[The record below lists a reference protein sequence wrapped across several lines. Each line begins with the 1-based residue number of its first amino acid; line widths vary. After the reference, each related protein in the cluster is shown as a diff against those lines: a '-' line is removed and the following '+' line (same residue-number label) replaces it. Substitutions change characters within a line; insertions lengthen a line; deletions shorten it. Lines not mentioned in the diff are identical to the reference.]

1 MATKLVKNVRCY
13 KQKEEGIVVNPTIFL
28 IYDIMDKHQIGL
40 NAGVVWRLLN
50 DNKRWNYCDLK
61 KASGLSD
68 KDLNT
73 AIGWLAREDKIDF
86 DCNHDDKDCFFLSVN
101 VYIG

>member
-1 MATKLVKNVRCY
+1 
-13 KQKEEGIVVNPTIFL
+13 
-28 IYDIMDKHQIGL
+28 MDKHQIGL

-50 DNKRWNYCDLK
+50 NNNRWTYCDLK

-68 KDLNT
+68 RDLNA

-86 DCNHDDKDCFFLSVN
+86 DTEEGKDGCFFLSVN
-101 VYIG
+101 IFIG

>member
-1 MATKLVKNVRCY
+1 MNKY
-13 KQKEEGIVVNPTIFL
+13 
-28 IYDIMDKHQIGL
+28 QIGT

-50 DNKRWNYCDLK
+50 DNSRWSYCELK

-68 KDLNT
+68 KDLFA

-86 DCNHDDKDCFFLSVN
+86 DCERDDRDCFFLSVN

>member
-1 MATKLVKNVRCY
+1 MN
-13 KQKEEGIVVNPTIFL
+13 
-28 IYDIMDKHQIGL
+28 KHQIGL

-50 DNKRWNYCDLK
+50 NNNRWSYCELK
-61 KASGLSD
+61 QASGLSD
-68 KDLNT
+68 KDLNA

-86 DCNHDDKDCFFLSVN
+86 DCECEEENECFFLSVN